1 MLLCTRNDRP
11 DLLTLHRETVQALLP
26 IPISHTAWLVLK
38 GHDGFKLC
46 PALGSGS
53 GGVLKPLLAK
63 QSRERWEEYM
73 ECR

>member
-1 MLLCTRNDRP
+1 MLLCTHNDRP
-11 DLLTLHRETVQALLP
+11 DLLTLHCETEKATLP
-26 IPISHTAWLVLK
+26 IPISQIAWLVLR

-46 PALGSGS
+46 PALASGS

-63 QSRERWEEYM
+63 QSTERWEEYM